1 MGEVLPM
8 STSIFNLTNPE
19 IYVITAAHEGQ
30 VSGQVAT
37 WVTLAALVPERL
49 RVVTILS
56 PRNFTFGLV
65 RESKRFV
72 LHLLAQGQQDW
83 LPLFG
88 LYSMREVDKFAGIAI
103 AKTADGIPIVPDT
116 CGWAEC
122 QIVQEVDL
130 GDRVIFIADVVHH
143 QVFAERKPLCRIEA
157 MAGLPPEVVRELAT
171 KRLEDIECDR
181 GLMGSFHAIQRD
193 RCKNLRTIG

>member
-1 MGEVLPM
+1 MGVGEVLSM

-19 IYVITAAHEGQ
+19 IYVLTAAHEGQ

-37 WVTLAALVPERL
+37 WVTLAALVPEHL

-56 PRNFTFGLV
+56 PRNFTFGLIQ
-65 RESKRFV
+65 ESKRFV

-88 LYSMREVDKFAGIAI
+88 LYSMREVDKFAGIACER
-103 AKTADGIPIVPDT
+103 TTNSIPILPDT

-122 QIVQEVDL
+122 QVVQEVNL
-130 GDRVIFIADVVHH
+130 GDRIIIIADVVNH
-143 QVFAERKPLCRIEA
+143 QVYAERKPLCRVEA
-157 MAGLPPEVVRELAT
+157 MAGLPPEIVQALAA

-181 GLMGSFHAIQRD
+181 GLMESFQS
-193 RCKNLRTIG
+193 